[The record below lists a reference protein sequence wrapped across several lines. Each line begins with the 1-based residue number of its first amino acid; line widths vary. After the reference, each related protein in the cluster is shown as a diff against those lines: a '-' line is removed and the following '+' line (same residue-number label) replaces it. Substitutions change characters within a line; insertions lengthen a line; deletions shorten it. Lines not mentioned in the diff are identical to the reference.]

1 MPKMVTIRPA
11 KGYQAKAADKKAW
24 EDVQAR
30 GELRVD
36 WLTAKEAITLSKGM
50 YEIVMEEKTPA
61 ATPVSLQQMTS
72 AELLQLYAQLG
83 GKTGEKQMK
92 RSELITFITTK
103 LDAIEVVDDEIQSDD
118 GGE

>member
-11 KGYQAKAADKKAW
+11 KGYQPKAAEKSAW
-24 EDVQAR
+24 EAVQAK
-30 GELRVD
+30 GPLRVS
-36 WLTAKEAITLSKGM
+36 WLTAKEAVTLSKGM
-50 YEIVMEEKTPA
+50 YEIELEDASPA
-61 ATPVSLQQMTS
+61 ASPVSLQQMTS